1 MNNRRDIR
9 DRRVYQINQEMRIR
23 QEMLRITLNFVSPG
37 KRPANAQ
44 ALLAKFDEV
53 QSACEVLDEL
63 IWAAHDEVVIMR
75 TELEKQVK

>member
-1 MNNRRDIR
+1 MNDRRDIR
-9 DRRVYQINQEMRIR
+9 DRRVYQINQEMQIM
-23 QEMLRITLNFVSPG
+23 QKMLRITLDLVPPG

-63 IWAAHDEVVIMR
+63 IWAAHDEIVIMR
-75 TELEKQVK
+75 AELEKQVK